1 MSIVVE
7 NKKPESINPLK
18 VSQPLGAA
26 LAFLGIDKAIPL
38 FHGSQGCTSFALVL
52 AVRHFKE
59 TIPLQTTA
67 MNEVSTILGGHNH
80 LEEAILNLTA
90 RVDPRFIGIASTALV
105 ETRGEDY
112 VGALKEIRAKNPDL
126 ANRQITFVSTPDYN
140 GALEDGWSNAVT
152 AIIDDVVIP
161 WSTAV
166 TSFQQINVL
175 PGVHQ
180 TAADIEALRDIIESF
195 GLYPVILPDIS
206 SSLDGHIPENWMTTT
221 MGGTRLEEVAHMARS
236 AHTIAIGEHMRK
248 PADLLESLTGIP
260 TSLFPDITGLSASDR
275 LMALLSRISGKS
287 IPQRYRRQRSQLVDA
302 MLDGHFY
309 FGGKKVAI
317 AADPDLLVS
326 LSHFFHNMGAK
337 IEVAVSSTSHSPH
350 LKDIPTEKVI
360 VGDLMDFE
368 DGVRDHPVDM
378 LVTHSHGRQASERL
392 GIPLFRVG
400 FPIFDR
406 IGNAHS
412 LTLGYQGTQNLI
424 FRIANLFLEK
434 THHPKPADFADNSA
448 DILKEPLYA

>member
-7 NKKPESINPLK
+7 NKRPETINPLK

-67 MNEVSTILGGHNH
+67 MNEVSTILGGHNN

-112 VGALKEIRAKNPDL
+112 VGALKEIKAKNPDL

-140 GALEDGWSNAVT
+140 GALEDGWANAVA
-152 AIIDDVVIP
+152 AIIDDVVVP

-206 SSLDGHIPENWMTTT
+206 SSLDGHMPENWMMTT
-221 MGGTRLEEVAHMARS
+221 MGGTRMEEVSHMAR
-236 AHTIAIGEHMRK
+236 AVHTIAIGEHMRK

-260 TSLFPDITGLSASDR
+260 TSLFPDITGISASDR
-275 LMALLSRISGKS
+275 LIALLSRISGKS
-287 IPQRYRRQRSQLVDA
+287 IPVRYRRQRSQLVDA

-326 LSHFFHNMGAK
+326 LARFFHSMGA
-337 IEVAVSSTSHSPH
+337 IISVAIASTSHSPD

-360 VGDLMDFE
+360 IGDLADFE
-368 DGVRDHPVDM
+368 DAVREKGADM

-392 GIPLFRVG
+392 GIPLLRVG

-406 IGNAHS
+406 IGNAHN

-424 FRIANLFLEK
+424 FRIANMFLD
-434 THHPKPADFADNSA
+434 HNHSLKPADFADKTS
-448 DILKEPLYA
+448 DISKEPLYA